1 MISIERKELH
11 GRDKNIR
18 WQNSQNT
25 VYFVA
30 DVAACRRCA
39 VAHRNNCACFK
50 PHTMNQLPLQSKDIN
65 NTERTCVGLKSPVDL
80 AIVLSTPQ
88 LCLFV
93 LLTEIFE
100 RIGITMNSRFYSYQ
114 TESCITAF
122 QVCSLSGTLDS
133 DFLAPFFNIQLRK
146 E

>member
-1 MISIERKELH
+1 MERKDLH
-11 GRDKNIR
+11 GSYKNTR

-30 DVAACRRCA
+30 DVAACRRCD
-39 VAHRNNCACFK
+39 VAHRNNCACLK
-50 PHTMNQLPLQSKDIN
+50 LHTMNQLPLQSKDIN
-65 NTERTCVGLKSPVDL
+65 NTECTCVHLKSPVDL
-80 AIVLSTPQ
+80 RIVLSTPQ

-100 RIGITMNSRFYSYQ
+100 RIRIKMNSRFYSYQ
-114 TESCITAF
+114 TSSVTA
-122 QVCSLSGTLDS
+122 GTLD
-133 DFLAPFFNIQLRK
+133 FLALFFSIALRK